1 MQSPPFP
8 RYLVTLGPNILLNT
22 MFSNTLSFLSSRN
35 VKDQVSHPYKT
46 TRKIILLLLLV
57 HIIICTNNNNKIISS
72 NYGRLED
79 LILPSKVPKGTRK
92 CSSKLFNN
100 LGTGPQRFSSPGPG
114 QPFNQETASI
124 LLRRHLFLPVGTPEG
139 ISAAGL
145 KDVEAE
151 DVGEKE
157 YKMFQQRTIDVKESA
172 TDSCGERWFSN

>member
-1 MQSPPFP
+1 M
-8 RYLVTLGPNILLNT
+8 
-22 MFSNTLSFLSSRN
+22 
-35 VKDQVSHPYKT
+35 
-46 TRKIILLLLLV
+46 
-57 HIIICTNNNNKIISS
+57 HIIICTNNNKKIISS

-172 TDSCGERWFSN
+172 TDSCGERWFSNWWLMIQTMEVHSAGCLQDEHCETGNQCDKCECLKIDLWAPCACQVTGCLI